1 MIIRMYFGNWM
12 VFTPGLI
19 FILYSFKIVIFVKN
33 RKFCTF
39 VLNIFSFGR
48 FSSQFKTQL
57 KCNPNTFHGCDH
69 TIAMYYSRKECNVQ
83 RWMWCLECLTEYLFQ
98 INIFWKKNG
107 MTLIT
112 IQLSIQNQF
121 VHLTKLQM
129 RCSSFRRV
137 VWYVYCIDMC
147 IV

>member
-1 MIIRMYFGNWM
+1 MYFGNWM

-83 RWMWCLECLTEYLFQ
+83 RWMWCLECLFEYLFQ
-98 INIFWKKNG
+98 INFFFFFKIAWLSLQSKLYKSC
-107 MTLIT
+107 LICV
-112 IQLSIQNQF
+112 LYRY
-121 VHLTKLQM
+121 M
-129 RCSSFRRV
+129 
-137 VWYVYCIDMC
+137 YCTVSWTWHPFKVFPGIWNT
-147 IV
+147 